1 MFSANFFSKHLGCLG
16 FVLISGVSMAQP
28 QVQATPFAGA
38 LPQHPVACTSLRQ
51 SQAYTRA
58 QRENSAFAADL
69 LARATC
75 FVPEANT
82 QMLSV
87 GKPQK
92 GYQQFQLLSGHT
104 VWLPTQTER

>member
-1 MFSANFFSKHLGCLG
+1 MFSATFFSKRLGCVG
-16 FVLISGVSMAQP
+16 FVLISGAAMAQP
-28 QVQATPFAGA
+28 QVQANPFEIA
-38 LPQHPVACTSLRQ
+38 LPNEPVACTSLRQ
-51 SQAYTRA
+51 SQAYARA
-58 QRENSAFAADL
+58 QRDNPAFAGDL

-75 FVPEANT
+75 FVPEPNT

-104 VWLPTQTER
+104 VWLPTQAGR

>member
-1 MFSANFFSKHLGCLG
+1 MFSATFFSKHLGCVG
-16 FVLISGVSMAQP
+16 FVLISSAAMAQP
-28 QVQATPFAGA
+28 QVQANSSEGT
-38 LPQHPVACTSLRQ
+38 LPSQPVACTSLRQ
-51 SQAYTRA
+51 SQAYARA
-58 QRENSAFAADL
+58 QRDNPAFAADL

-104 VWLPTQTER
+104 VWLPTQPGR